1 METRKYPVR
10 IRAAM
15 ACRIVNLDR
24 VRFNDAVASGT
35 YPCAPSTRS
44 GAARI
49 FTADEMVPL
58 YFFARLTEFGLPA
71 SLAGRM
77 ACEMGDRARTDDAE
91 PASRIIFVKGAG
103 GASFMVPNVSK
114 RPADGVIVTNYDPEH
129 ETPTEGKPNGWHY
142 PGVGRVIFTM
152 EFYVKHVRELLADQI
167 AYEMS
172 ILGEDEDEKLL

>member
-49 FTADEMVPL
+49 FTEGELLPL
-58 YFFARLTEFGLPA
+58 YFFARLTEFGIPA
-71 SLAGRM
+71 TLAGRLS
-77 ACEMGDRARTDDAE
+77 CEMGTTAILDTSE
-91 PASRIIFVKGAG
+91 PAERIIFIKGQFG
-103 GASFMVPNVSK
+103 SSFFTPNKSLI
-114 RPADGVIVTNYDPEH
+114 PAKPGEIKVYDPEH
-129 ETPTEGKPNGWHY
+129 ETPNEKHPTGWHY
-142 PGVGRVIFTM
+142 PGIGRVIFTID
-152 EFYVKHVRELLADQI
+152 FYIKHVREIIADQI

-172 ILGEDEDEKLL
+172 ILGEEDDEKSL